1 MKTFRLH
8 CWVVLP
14 VMAALC
20 FITQQPV
27 VANEF
32 AFDVNDVSIL
42 WPVPMSQVEA
52 GKLLTAADKSGP
64 DSLWPEE
71 AFQVVIAQAEKTQV
85 TNSAGRTNKID
96 FGPFKTEFGKASNWK
111 VVGFR
116 VDPSAPGANPSL
128 IKAFGQFPQLRLVV
142 QPVTLGA
149 NDKFRV
155 HDVTVHLVFNFVER
169 FDPPTNGATRPIAV
183 PDKVAFGALVGDLK
197 ALKLELQSKGV
208 TTSGKL
214 SVHPGLSSNVDGFH
228 ERVRSLLLKHA
239 TSGRLSA
246 IAFMG
251 IEGSE
256 PWLFF
261 SMRKADAGFILQ
273 PHPTLG
279 TNAAQMLTFQ
289 GGTAVMPVP
298 AVKNVDDTRGVHTG
312 TLFSREIL
320 QALEQPAFADLASLK
335 LKDIPDL
342 IANPEH
348 AHFFS
353 TDCVSCHTE
362 STRRAVLKLQPY
374 ESAFRYK
381 RPEGISG
388 VDESL
393 LPTDRWNVRN
403 FGWFPAPGTIAVPTV
418 TMRTANEAAESA
430 DFINREYLA
439 SDKGANQ

>member
-1 MKTFRLH
+1 MKTFRSIF
-8 CWVVLP
+8 WAILP
-14 VMAALC
+14 VLMAIC
-20 FITQQPV
+20 VNMQQP
-27 VANEF
+27 ALADEF
-32 AFDVNDVSIL
+32 AFDVNDVSYL
-42 WPVPMSQVEA
+42 WPVPRTQGEV

-64 DSLWPEE
+64 DSIWPEE
-71 AFQVVIAQAEKTQV
+71 AFQVVITQAEKTQV

-96 FGPFKTEFGKASNWK
+96 FGTFKSEFGKASSWK

-116 VDPSAPGANPSL
+116 VDPSAPGTHPSL
-128 IKAFGQFPQLRLVV
+128 IKAFGQFPQLRLVL

-155 HDVTVHLVFNFVER
+155 HDVTVHLVFNFIER
-169 FDPPTNGATRPIAV
+169 FDPPTNGGTRPIAV
-183 PDKVAFGALVGDLK
+183 PDKIAFGTLIDDLK
-197 ALKLELQSKGV
+197 ALKTELQSKGV

-214 SVHPGLSSNVDGFH
+214 SVHPGLSSKVDGFRD
-228 ERVRSLLLKHA
+228 RVHAFILKHA
-239 TSGRLSA
+239 TSARLSA

-256 PWLFF
+256 PWIFF
-261 SMRKADAGFILQ
+261 SMRKAEAGFVLQ

-279 TNAAQMLTFQ
+279 TNAAEMLTFQ
-289 GGTAVMPVP
+289 GGTPVMPVP

-312 TLFSREIL
+312 SLFSREIL
-320 QALEQPAFADLASLK
+320 QTLEQPVFADLVSLK
-335 LKDIPDL
+335 LKDVPDL
-342 IANPEH
+342 VANPER

-362 STRRAVLKLQPY
+362 STRRAVLKLQSY
-374 ESAFRYK
+374 DSAFRYQ

-393 LPTDRWNVRN
+393 LPADRWNVRN
-403 FGWFPAPGTIAVPTV
+403 FGWFPAPGTTAIPTV

-430 DFINREYLA
+430 DFINKEYLA